1 MKEKDNLTIYEKLI
15 RSRIFFIFLIP
26 IFLALLV
33 GIFQQFY
40 QRYQVK
46 KDLDK
51 LDAEIAN
58 FSEQKEDLNKLIDY
72 YKNESN
78 LENEARVRLNLK
90 KEGEEVVIILPT
102 ATSTG
107 EGNGINSQGSENI
120 ENLPNYKQWWYYFF
134 PPKAPKEH

>member
-1 MKEKDNLTIYEKLI
+1 MKEKDNLTIYEKLV

-40 QRYQVK
+40 HRYQVK

-58 FSEQKEDLNKLIDY
+58 FNKQKEDLNNLLDY

-78 LENEARVRLNLK
+78 VENEARLRLNLK
-90 KEGEEVVIILPT
+90 KEGENVVIILPT
-102 ATSTG
+102 ATST
-107 EGNGINSQGSENI
+107 ENDKISSQKDI

-134 PPKAPKEH
+134 PRD